1 MRAVIHVIAHRY
13 DKQIDGPCAQ
23 SQDDVTHLQ
32 TIGLFVF
39 TLFLRIFTAWQRVH
53 EEAILRRPNAVLILI
68 VAFAGVGCLEL
79 VRRPSPEAHPGSS
92 TSSYAGDKASEP
104 SIKPVLQQHPK
115 PVKEV
120 ERNKKQRRSI
130 QQVNEYALW
139 CIENEMWNEART
151 HMERALQEDSLS
163 ASLHNNL
170 AIVYEHLGK
179 ADRAGY
185 FYQRAL
191 DLKPAQEAYRS
202 NLSNL
207 RNRQQA
213 LTDTSGD
220 FDLFRMP
227 EDNERR
233 RTEGLY
239 ERAVTPFSQE
249 SE

>member
-1 MRAVIHVIAHRY
+1 MR
-13 DKQIDGPCAQ
+13 G
-23 SQDDVTHLQ
+23 
-32 TIGLFVF
+32 
-39 TLFLRIFTAWQRVH
+39 
-53 EEAILRRPNAVLILI
+53 PNAALLLI
-68 VAFAGVGCLEL
+68 VALACAGCLEL
-79 VRRPSPEAHPGSS
+79 VRRPGAKVHPGSS
-92 TSSYAGDKASEP
+92 APSYAGDKASEP
-104 SIKPVLQQHPK
+104 SIEPVTQQDPK
-115 PVKEV
+115 PVKV
-120 ERNKKQRRSI
+120 IERSKKQRRSI
-130 QQVNEYALW
+130 QQVNGYALW

-179 ADRAGY
+179 ADRAGD

-191 DLKPAQEAYRS
+191 DLNPAEEAYRS

-213 LTDTSGD
+213 LADTSGD

>member
-1 MRAVIHVIAHRY
+1 M
-13 DKQIDGPCAQ
+13 
-23 SQDDVTHLQ
+23 
-32 TIGLFVF
+32 
-39 TLFLRIFTAWQRVH
+39 
-53 EEAILRRPNAVLILI
+53 RRPNAVLLLI
-68 VAFAGVGCLEL
+68 VALACAGCLEL
-79 VRRPSPEAHPGSS
+79 VRRPSARAHPGLSAP
-92 TSSYAGDKASEP
+92 SYAGDKASEP
-104 SIKPVLQQHPK
+104 SVEPVTQQDPK
-115 PVKEV
+115 PVKVV
-120 ERNKKQRRSI
+120 ERSKKQRRSI

-139 CIENEMWNEART
+139 CIENKMWNEART

-179 ADRAGY
+179 ADKAGD

-191 DLKPAQEAYRS
+191 DLNPAEEEAYRS

-213 LTDTSGD
+213 LADTSGD

-227 EDNERR
+227 GDDARR

-239 ERAVTPFSQE
+239 EHAVPSFSQE

>member
-1 MRAVIHVIAHRY
+1 M
-13 DKQIDGPCAQ
+13 
-23 SQDDVTHLQ
+23 L
-32 TIGLFVF
+32 L
-39 TLFLRIFTAWQRVH
+39 
-53 EEAILRRPNAVLILI
+53 LI
-68 VAFAGVGCLEL
+68 VTLACAGCLEL
-79 VRRPSPEAHPGSS
+79 VRRPGAKVHPGSS
-92 TSSYAGDKASEP
+92 APSYAGNKASEP
-104 SIKPVLQQHPK
+104 SVEPVTQQDPK
-115 PVKEV
+115 PVKV
-120 ERNKKQRRSI
+120 IERSKKLRRSI

-151 HMERALQEDSLS
+151 HMERALQKDSLS

-213 LTDTSGD
+213 LTDTSSD

-227 EDNERR
+227 EGDGRR
-233 RTEGLY
+233 PTEGLY
-239 ERAVTPFSQE
+239 RSAVPPFSQE

>member
-1 MRAVIHVIAHRY
+1 M
-13 DKQIDGPCAQ
+13 
-23 SQDDVTHLQ
+23 
-32 TIGLFVF
+32 
-39 TLFLRIFTAWQRVH
+39 
-53 EEAILRRPNAVLILI
+53 RRPNAVLLLI
-68 VAFAGVGCLEL
+68 VALACAGCLEL
-79 VRRPSPEAHPGSS
+79 VRRPGAKVHPGSS
-92 TSSYAGDKASEP
+92 APSYAGDKASEP
-104 SIKPVLQQHPK
+104 SIEPVTQQDTK
-115 PVKEV
+115 PVKV
-120 ERNKKQRRSI
+120 IERSKRQRRSI
-130 QQVNEYALW
+130 KQVNEYALW

-179 ADRAGY
+179 ADRAGD

-191 DLKPAQEAYRS
+191 DLNPAEEAYRS

-213 LTDTSGD
+213 LADTSGD

-227 EDNERR
+227 EDDELR